1 MAKSSSTSKM
11 TMMMMKMIMMMM
23 MRMMLIMIMNS
34 CHNPIIIIIGL
45 KIGDPGSP
53 TVTRSSGNQAAQ
65 TFFQIFGADDFMKAN
80 FLPSPCVSSL

>member
-1 MAKSSSTSKM
+1 
-11 TMMMMKMIMMMM
+11 
-23 MRMMLIMIMNS
+23 MLNHIVGLWQEFIIMINIILII
-34 CHNPIIIIIGL
+34 IIIIIGL